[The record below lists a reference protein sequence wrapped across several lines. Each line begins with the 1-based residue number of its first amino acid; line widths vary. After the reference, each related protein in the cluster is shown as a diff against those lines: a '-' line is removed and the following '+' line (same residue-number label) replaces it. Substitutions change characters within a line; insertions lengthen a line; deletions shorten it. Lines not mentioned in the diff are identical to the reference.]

1 MPTIRTSR
9 RLRLS
14 LRRVVAIAGLTL
26 SPAALTASSAAASP
40 PSNDTL
46 GAAFLPAAGRGTPSA
61 DNTRAPKE
69 TGEPNHAGDGGG
81 HSIWFSWTPS
91 FSGGAPGSARR
102 GKWVNEP
109 SVEVAF
115 QEESAA
121 PGGVATLRFFTP
133 ARGVVLQMFHAGVE
147 RIRTHGPDVMQGA
160 GVAPRYRLGKEQV
173 GSLARIVV
181 GNWPSGLYFARVTRR
196 DGRVGYAP
204 FVVRP
209 RRLGE
214 HRVAVV
220 LPTHTWQAYNFR
232 DDDGDG
238 QRRHLVRGWNGHAAS
253 RLGRPFLEPRRAR
266 RTSAATTCPSCAGWR
281 ETGKQVGLPL
291 RRRPRRVASGGDAR
305 RAPTT

>member
-69 TGEPNHAGDGGG
+69 AGEPNHAGDGGG
-81 HSIWFSWTPS
+81 HSIWSSWTPS

-133 ARGVVLQMFHAGVE
+133 ARGVELQMFHAGVE

-160 GVAPRYRLGKEQV
+160 GVAPR
-173 GSLARIVV
+173 SPARE
-181 GNWPSGLYFARVTRR
+181 GA
-196 DGRVGYAP
+196 GRVARQDRRRQLDERALLRPGNLSQ
-204 FVVRP
+204 RP
-209 RRLGE
+209 RRICAARRAAAAARRAACGRRPADANMAGLQ
-214 HRVAVV
+214 
-220 LPTHTWQAYNFR
+220 LPRRRRRRAS
-232 DDDGDG
+232 
-238 QRRHLVRGWNGHAAS
+238 RHLVRGQRPTWCTCSGPSSTGACPTAS
-253 RLGRPFLEPRRAR
+253 V
-266 RTSAATTCPSCAGWR
+266 TTTYPSC
-281 ETGKQVGLPL
+281 TG
-291 RRRPRRVASGGDAR
+291 
-305 RAPTT
+305 